1 LSERRAA
8 KLCRD
13 RSALQECGGHEAV
26 NVEIFDEKNVQ
37 IDLPF
42 YLAVFCW
49 STWETAPILVPND
62 LGTLSVSPPHSAAGC
77 AAPHAGI
84 AIIISPRGQRTR

>member
-1 LSERRAA
+1 LRERRAT

-13 RSALQECGGHEAV
+13 RSVLQECGGHEAV

-42 YLAVFCW
+42 YLAVFC
-49 STWETAPILVPND
+49 
-62 LGTLSVSPPHSAAGC
+62 
-77 AAPHAGI
+77 
-84 AIIISPRGQRTR
+84 